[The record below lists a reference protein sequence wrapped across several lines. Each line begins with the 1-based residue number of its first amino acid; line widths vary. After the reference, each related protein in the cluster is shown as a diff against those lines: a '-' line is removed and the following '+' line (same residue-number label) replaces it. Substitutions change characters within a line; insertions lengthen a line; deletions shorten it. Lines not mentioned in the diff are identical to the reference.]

1 MILGRP
7 LFFPLLDVIPF
18 AMRYFKASV
27 LFIWRET
34 TSGMYV
40 STLSVLLSEISSS
53 VQERLLRDVLS
64 VEFEKE
70 EEDSMMKQMN

>member
-1 MILGRP
+1 
-7 LFFPLLDVIPF
+7 
-18 AMRYFKASV
+18 
-27 LFIWRET
+27 
-34 TSGMYV
+34 MYV

>member
-1 MILGRP
+1 
-7 LFFPLLDVIPF
+7 
-18 AMRYFKASV
+18 
-27 LFIWRET
+27 
-34 TSGMYV
+34 
-40 STLSVLLSEISSS
+40 VLLSEISSS